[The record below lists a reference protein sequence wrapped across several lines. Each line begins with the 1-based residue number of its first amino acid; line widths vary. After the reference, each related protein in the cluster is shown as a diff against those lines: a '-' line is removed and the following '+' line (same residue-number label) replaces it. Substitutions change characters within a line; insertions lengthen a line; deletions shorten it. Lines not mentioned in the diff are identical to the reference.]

1 MPHRSPVTCVCN
13 GLSAAVG
20 FARNA
25 EVEGPIEKT
34 SLYPHGGILPPH
46 GVFFYFHV
54 HLSRCS
60 SLDKNETR
68 FDSPFPLHLCILFFF
83 FNIDHDV

>member
-25 EVEGPIEKT
+25 KVEGPSRESLSIYIEG
-34 SLYPHGGILPPH
+34 SPPH
-46 GVFFYFHV
+46 TMSSFI
-54 HLSRCS
+54 STCA
-60 SLDKNETR
+60 SLDAVHWTKMKH
-68 FDSPFPLHLCILFFF
+68 DSIHLFSFPTLFF
-83 FNIDHDV
+83 